1 MRTSR
6 RGQLLRTAAFTSLLL
21 ATPALSQVPEGP
33 FFTASGTRTASYMDA
48 YNSWLA
54 ANVVPTQE
62 MILGVNPSPFVSIEG
77 DATKP
82 NYNGDGA
89 TGPASIAIGQEA
101 QATQAS
107 SLAIGTRARSLG
119 ERSVAIGVNA
129 NAAGSSSVIVGPS
142 AGVNYTGT
150 RSVGIGDSALNNA
163 KGDNNLA
170 LGASAGADSDGTRN
184 TSVGALNAGAGLRGD
199 LNASFGFAS
208 AYNTTGSHNTSTGAY
223 SGQNSS
229 GDNNV
234 SVGSNSGRFINGNNN
249 TAVGYLAGNGPSI
262 NNRRNLTGATAL
274 GAGAQATSNYSIA
287 IGAGEVD
294 ATTGN
299 LTVPGATASGTNA
312 IAIGRNSRTNAA
324 NTVVVGN
331 AAQANSV
338 QSTAL
343 GYQAISEGREGVVI
357 GANAGT
363 GTTTASNTQIAVGS
377 SAGQRVD
384 GLNSTAIGFQ
394 SGRDVVGNNNLA
406 MGTRSGQNVTG
417 SRNVVAG
424 WESGQGVRGNNN
436 LALGPQSGNNV
447 NGFFNAAQGYWSG
460 VGVQGS
466 YNIAQGSG
474 AGAYV
479 VGSNNVA
486 IGNRAGT
493 NASAIESPSN
503 GQPLFADTTTLNVA
517 DTIAIG
523 SASLSSANFGI
534 ALGAGARA
542 NNVNSVALGA
552 NASTDAAVGTA
563 TGAIGTTTT
572 TFAGTAPVGT
582 LSIGSAGS
590 ERTLTNLAA
599 GRVTADSTDAVNG
612 SQLYATNQ
620 VVANNSTAIG
630 TLQSDALQWDEGIG
644 AFNAARATNA
654 TNKITN
660 VTAGELSAT
669 STDAVNGSQLFAT
682 NQNVSNLQT
691 TINNLDA
698 LTVRNVSVSGDG
710 AGNGTNWEN
719 EGASGANAIA
729 IGHNAAAPADD
740 STYIGAN
747 AGSGALVTN
756 WRTTAVGSGAG
767 ANSNGEDNSF
777 LGYQAGASGAGS
789 NNVGLGDFALNE
801 TQGFYNVAVGSEAG
815 RGVVGDANVA
825 VGVEAGMYV
834 DGAGNIAL
842 GSDAGKGSSTDRLGM
857 NYAISLGDA
866 SLASADHAVAVG
878 RRALASAAS
887 AMSFGLDANASGV
900 DSLAMGRDT
909 TAGGTNAIAVGQ
921 GAQALGTNSL
931 AIGTGNIVSGD
942 NSGAIGDPSIINA
955 SNAYSV
961 GNNNTIGAG
970 ADNSFVL
977 GNDVNIAAGISGATA
992 LGNASQVNVANGV
1005 ALGSGSVSDAA
1016 VATTGTT
1023 LQGTSY
1029 TFAGTAPTSSVS
1041 IGSAGNERT
1050 LTNVAAGRLDA
1061 TSTDAVNGSQ
1071 LYATNQAL
1079 NNLSTTSAA
1088 GWNISADGANGT
1100 AVGTGSATGNSVDLA
1115 NTDGNIV
1122 VAKTG
1127 SSNDV
1132 TFDLSDDV
1140 TIANSVSVGGNVI
1153 NAAGATFNTLNAG
1166 GGQFVVNNGGAY
1178 YTGPITDDNHVVNKA
1193 YVDNSI
1199 VAASGD
1205 VNIGF
1210 AGNEGGVVRRTNGQ
1224 DVAIV
1229 GEATTDGDYA
1239 GGNLRTVTDAATGAV
1254 QLQMAEAPRFGN
1266 VTIND
1271 GGTGR
1276 ITGVTA
1282 AVLSNTSTHAVNGS
1296 QLVALGDS
1304 FAAAFGGNSAY
1315 DPTTNSFTA
1324 RIAIGDVVYN
1334 NVQDAIQAAIRTAGG
1349 GGNGGNGGWSLNT
1362 GATGSGVVNNS
1373 NPATIAPGG
1382 SATFTAGDN
1391 IVLTQNGSEV
1401 QVAVNRNLNNMESIS
1416 IANGPTINANGID
1429 MNNRRITNLAD
1440 GVDPGDAV
1448 NMRQFNAGLTDTLNK
1463 ANVYTDNAINR
1474 LGGQLADIRRDANGG
1489 TAAAMAMGT
1498 LPQAYQP
1505 GANVVGMGVSTWDGE
1520 QALAVGYSRAT
1531 SDGRYVLRASGTYNT
1546 RSQGGAAIGIG
1557 YQW

>member
-6 RGQLLRTAAFTSLLL
+6 RGHLLRTAAFTSLLL

-599 GRVTADSTDAVNG
+599 GRVTAASTDAVNG

-630 TLQSDALQWDEGIG
+630 TLQSDALQWDESIS
-644 AFNAARATNA
+644 AFNAARAANA

-660 VTAGELSAT
+660 VTAGTLSDT
-669 STDAVNGSQLFAT
+669 STDAVNGA
-682 NQNVSNLQT
+682 
-691 TINNLDA
+691 
-698 LTVRNVSVSGDG
+698 
-710 AGNGTNWEN
+710 
-719 EGASGANAIA
+719 
-729 IGHNAAAPADD
+729 
-740 STYIGAN
+740 
-747 AGSGALVTN
+747 
-756 WRTTAVGSGAG
+756 
-767 ANSNGEDNSF
+767 
-777 LGYQAGASGAGS
+777 
-789 NNVGLGDFALNE
+789 
-801 TQGFYNVAVGSEAG
+801 
-815 RGVVGDANVA
+815 
-825 VGVEAGMYV
+825 
-834 DGAGNIAL
+834 
-842 GSDAGKGSSTDRLGM
+842 
-857 NYAISLGDA
+857 
-866 SLASADHAVAVG
+866 
-878 RRALASAAS
+878 
-887 AMSFGLDANASGV
+887 
-900 DSLAMGRDT
+900 
-909 TAGGTNAIAVGQ
+909 
-921 GAQALGTNSL
+921 
-931 AIGTGNIVSGD
+931 
-942 NSGAIGDPSIINA
+942 
-955 SNAYSV
+955 
-961 GNNNTIGAG
+961 
-970 ADNSFVL
+970 
-977 GNDVNIAAGISGATA
+977 
-992 LGNASQVNVANGV
+992 
-1005 ALGSGSVSDAA
+1005 
-1016 VATTGTT
+1016 
-1023 LQGTSY
+1023 
-1029 TFAGTAPTSSVS
+1029 
-1041 IGSAGNERT
+1041 
-1050 LTNVAAGRLDA
+1050 
-1061 TSTDAVNGSQ
+1061 Q
-1071 LYATNQAL
+1071 LYATNQAI

-1239 GGNLRTVTDAATGAV
+1239 GGNLRTVTDPATGAV

-1546 RSQGGAAIGIG
+1546 RSQGGAAVGIG